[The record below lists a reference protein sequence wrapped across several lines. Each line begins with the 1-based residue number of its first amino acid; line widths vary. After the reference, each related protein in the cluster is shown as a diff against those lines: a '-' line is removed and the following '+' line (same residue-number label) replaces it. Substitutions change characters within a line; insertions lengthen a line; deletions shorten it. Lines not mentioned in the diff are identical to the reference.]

1 MRIPD
6 LNLLIA
12 LDALLS
18 EGSVSGAARKI
29 HLSTSGMSHV
39 LARIR
44 EAIGDPILVRTGN
57 RLVPTARALEMREAI
72 ARLVA
77 EASSLFLPLS
87 NTCLSEMEREFVLR
101 TPESTPIVYGAALVT
116 ELHREMPKSV
126 LRFVPES
133 DDDVASLREGRVHLD
148 IGTRPHYGFEIR
160 TETLFEQRLV
170 GVVADSHSLLQ
181 DRITLQRFVAE
192 KHVAFLH
199 RGRVHGPID
208 IALSALKLKRSVSL
222 VVPSAYGALMAV
234 ARTNLVATVPARLA
248 RRTQV
253 PLDVHIFDLP
263 LVVPAD
269 YVVQAWLPRFDADPA
284 HQYLRKCVE
293 SVLTRNNWNVSD
305 AGQQTVQDMNAICPL
320 S

>member
-1 MRIPD
+1 MRTPD

-18 EGSVSGAARKI
+18 EGSVNGAARRM
-29 HLSTSGMSHV
+29 HLSTSAMSHV
-39 LARIR
+39 LTRIR
-44 EAIGDPILVRTGN
+44 ETVGDPILVRRGN

-72 ARLVA
+72 GRFVA
-77 EASSLFLPLS
+77 EACNLLLPAS

-101 TPESTPIVYGAALVT
+101 TPESIPIVYGAALVI
-116 ELHREMPKSV
+116 ELHREMPNSV

-148 IGTRPHYGFEIR
+148 IGTLPTYDFEIR
-160 TETLFEQRLV
+160 SEMLFEQRLV
-170 GVVADSHSLLQ
+170 GVVGDNNRLLQ
-181 DRITLQRFVAE
+181 DSITLQRFIAE
-192 KHVAFLH
+192 KHVASLQ

-208 IALSALKLKRSVSL
+208 TALAALRLKRSVSL
-222 VVPSAYGALMAV
+222 VVPSAYGALMAA
-234 ARTNLVATVPARLA
+234 ARSDLVATVPARLV

-263 LVVPAD
+263 LVIPAD

-284 HQYLRKCVE
+284 HQHLRKCVK

-305 AGQQTVQDMNAICPL
+305 AGQHAVQYMNAICPL